1 MSKGS
6 GGEVKKTPPPKATA
20 EEKLLLS
27 LMMDVF
33 EDPEQSPEKVVSA
46 YLDRLAEADKMY
58 QEMPDFV
65 ASALNPSA
73 NQYTKNLKE
82 IETRLGLN
90 ADQLKTAL
98 AQLKPDIDM
107 YNDVYQKEMTNISK
121 MPSVGISFGGN
132 QMAKMLPLKTMAAF
146 EDLAGK
152 KYGGGLGA
160 IEGKKGLYTDIYNAN
175 KEALGSAAN
184 LEQGIFNSAMEVRK
198 PYLASIENLP
208 KAQVGLANEAK
219 EAIYGPLLDTWK
231 NMMNARFSVPS
242 STTPY
247 KPGFLEQVAPIAGQL
262 GGAYM
267 LGSALAAPAATA
279 ATTGALSLGTSAA
292 LTPLMSALG
301 FI

>member
-6 GGEVKKTPPPKATA
+6 GGEVKKSEPPKASA
-20 EEKLLLS
+20 EEKLLLNL
-27 LMMDVF
+27 LMEVF
-33 EDPEQSPEKVVSA
+33 EDPDQSPQTVVSA

-65 ASALNPSA
+65 ADALNPIA
-73 NQYTKNLKE
+73 NQYTKNIKE

-121 MPSVGISFGGN
+121 MPSVGLSFGGN

-146 EDLAGK
+146 QDLAGK

-175 KEALGSAAN
+175 KETLGSAAN
-184 LEQGIFNSAMEVRK
+184 LEQGIFNNAMEVRK
-198 PYLASIENLP
+198 PYLSAIENLP
-208 KAQVGLANEAK
+208 KAQVGLAQEAK
-219 EAIYGPLLDTWK
+219 DTLYGPLMDAWK
-231 NMMNARFSVPS
+231 SMMTARYGVS
-242 STTPY
+242 STTTPY
-247 KPGFLEQVAPIAGQL
+247 QPGFLEQIAPIAGQI
-262 GGAYM
+262 GGAAL
-267 LGSALAAPAATA
+267 LGSALAPAATTA
-279 ATTGALSLGTSAA
+279 ASTVGGVSIGSA